1 MKSIRI
7 LSRYLMAAI
16 TVIMSIL
23 ISFPVQAQTINQKQA
38 KATVQYAS
46 IPAKVE
52 TSSSGDIFI
61 TVKNISDD
69 YRTDYDMRVLD
80 SKGSVV
86 EVSEQNGGITYFSY
100 LKKNRLYYYQI
111 RETRTAAYPW
121 EEDFTGEWTKKVP
134 FVIAQYQ
141 LSQVG
146 TGRKVRIK
154 MPKISGVKS
163 YKVYMSYKKDRAWK
177 KLKTVKAGK
186 SIVVSKFKGK
196 ALARNKKYYYKIV
209 PSKGVNATIGVIR
222 FSKKK

>member
-23 ISFPVQAQTINQKQA
+23 ISFPIQAQTINQKQA

-52 TSSSGDIFI
+52 SSSSGDIFI

-69 YRTDYDMRVLD
+69 YRADYDMRVLNN
-80 SKGSVV
+80 KGHVV
-86 EVSEQNGGITYFSY
+86 EVSEKNGGITYFSY
-100 LKKNRLYYYQI
+100 LI
-111 RETRTAAYPW
+111 RETRTAVYPW

-134 FVIAQYQ
+134 FVIARYQ

>member
-1 MKSIRI
+1 MKSIRKQNCI
-7 LSRYLMAAI
+7 LAI
-16 TVIMSIL
+16 VMFALMSIL
-23 ISFPVQAQTINQKQA
+23 TSFPVQAQTINQKQA
-38 KATVQYAS
+38 KVTVQYAS

-69 YRTDYDMRVLD
+69 YRADYDMRVLNN
-80 SKGSVV
+80 KGNVV

-111 RETRTAAYPW
+111 RETQTSAYPW
-121 EEDFTGEWTKKVP
+121 EEDFTGEWTKKVS

-154 MPKISGVKS
+154 MPKISGD
-163 YKVYMSYKKDRAWK
+163 KVYMSYKKDRAWK

>member
-23 ISFPVQAQTINQKQA
+23 ISFPIQAQTINQKQA

-69 YRTDYDMRVLD
+69 YRADYDMRVLNN
-80 SKGSVV
+80 KGNVV

-111 RETRTAAYPW
+111 RETQTSAYPW

>member
-1 MKSIRI
+1 MKSIRKQNCI
-7 LSRYLMAAI
+7 LAI
-16 TVIMSIL
+16 VMFALMSIL
-23 ISFPVQAQTINQKQA
+23 TSFPVQAQTINQKQA
-38 KATVQYAS
+38 KVTVQYAS

-69 YRTDYDMRVLD
+69 YRVDYDMRVLNN
-80 SKGSVV
+80 KGNVV

-111 RETRTAAYPW
+111 RETRTSAYPW

-134 FVIAQYQ
+134 FVIARYQ

-146 TGRKVRIK
+146 TGRKV
-154 MPKISGVKS
+154 
-163 YKVYMSYKKDRAWK
+163 VYMSYKKDRAWK

-196 ALARNKKYYYKIV
+196 ALARNKKYYYKIM

>member
-23 ISFPVQAQTINQKQA
+23 ISFPIQAQTINQKQA

-86 EVSEQNGGITYFSY
+86 EVSEKNGGITYFSY

-111 RETRTAAYPW
+111 RETRTSAYPW

>member
-1 MKSIRI
+1 M
-7 LSRYLMAAI
+7 L
-16 TVIMSIL
+16 
-23 ISFPVQAQTINQKQA
+23 N
-38 KATVQYAS
+38 
-46 IPAKVE
+46 KVE
-52 TSSSGDIFI
+52 TNQTPQKKGGN
-61 TVKNISDD
+61 TV
-69 YRTDYDMRVLD
+69 
-80 SKGSVV
+80 
-86 EVSEQNGGITYFSY
+86 
-100 LKKNRLYYYQI
+100 
-111 RETRTAAYPW
+111 
-121 EEDFTGEWTKKVP
+121 

>member
-1 MKSIRI
+1 MKSIRKQNYI
-7 LSRYLMAAI
+7 LAI
-16 TVIMSIL
+16 VMFALISIL
-23 ISFPVQAQTINQKQA
+23 ISFPVQAQSTNQKQA
-38 KATVQYAS
+38 KATVQYAN

-52 TSSSGDIFI
+52 TASYGEIYI

-69 YRTDYDMRVLD
+69 YRVDYDMRILD
-80 SKGSVV
+80 SKGKVV

-100 LKKNRLYYYQI
+100 LKKNSLYYYQI

-121 EEDFTGEWTKKVP
+121 EENFTGQWTKKVP
-134 FVIAQYQ
+134 FVIAKYQ

-163 YKVYMSYKKDRAWK
+163 YKVYMSYKKDKAWK

-186 SIVVSKFKGK
+186 SIVISKFRGK

-209 PSKGVNATIGVIR
+209 PSKGVNATIGGIN

>member
-1 MKSIRI
+1 MKSIRKQNCI
-7 LSRYLMAAI
+7 LAI
-16 TVIMSIL
+16 VMFALMSIL
-23 ISFPVQAQTINQKQA
+23 TSFPVQAQTINQKQA
-38 KATVQYAS
+38 KVTVQYAS

-69 YRTDYDMRVLD
+69 YRADYDMRVLNN
-80 SKGSVV
+80 KGNVV

-111 RETRTAAYPW
+111 RETQTSAYPW

-141 LSQVG
+141 LSQ
-146 TGRKVRIK
+146 GRKVRIK

>member
-1 MKSIRI
+1 MKSIRKQNGI
-7 LSRYLMAAI
+7 LAI
-16 TVIMSIL
+16 VMFALISIL
-23 ISFPVQAQTINQKQA
+23 ISFPVQAQPTNQKQA
-38 KATVQYAS
+38 KATVQYAN

-52 TSSSGDIFI
+52 TASYGYIYI

-69 YRTDYDMRVLD
+69 YRVDYDMRVLD
-80 SKGSVV
+80 SKGNVV

-111 RETRTAAYPW
+111 RETRTAVYPW
-121 EEDFTGEWTKKVP
+121 EEDSIGEWTKKVP
-134 FVIAQYQ
+134 FVIAQYK

-154 MPKISGVKS
+154 MPKVSGVKS

-186 SIVVSKFKGK
+186 SIVISKFRGK

-209 PSKGVNATIGVIR
+209 PSKGVNATVGGIN